1 MASDEDL
8 VGRVANGSE
17 AALEALLA
25 RYERP
30 LKTFLVR
37 NGAEPDVD
45 DVFQEV
51 WIRVVRS
58 ASRFDRRKRFSS
70 WLFAIAINC
79 CRDQYARRRGAT
91 AAIDSTDVLT
101 HAAPSSDR
109 IDAQRLLAR
118 LDPHG
123 REALVLRYYND
134 MSEADMSEIL
144 DVPRGTVKSRL
155 HAAIAKLSDLVGK
168 QRETSK

>member
-1 MASDEDL
+1 
-8 VGRVANGSE
+8 
-17 AALEALLA
+17 
-25 RYERP
+25 
-30 LKTFLVR
+30 
-37 NGAEPDVD
+37 
-45 DVFQEV
+45 
-51 WIRVVRS
+51 
-58 ASRFDRRKRFSS
+58 
-70 WLFAIAINC
+70 LFTIAINC
-79 CRDQYARRRGAT
+79 CRDQYARRYGAK

-118 LDPHG
+118 LDPRQ

-155 HAAIAKLSDLVGK
+155 HTAIAKLSGLVGK